1 MPSLMGV
8 GGVVCIHKIEITLLS
23 QKRIGNYSAKYIV
36 KHSTYDALGGVVS
49 VLNYSASAINSTIYM
64 MRRVDVDKHFR
75 HADVRNGTSRS

>member
-1 MPSLMGV
+1 MGL

-23 QKRIGNYSAKYIV
+23 QKRIGNYSAKFIV
-36 KHSTYDALGGVVS
+36 KHNTYDAVRGVVS

-64 MRRVDVDKHFR
+64 MHRVDIDKHFR